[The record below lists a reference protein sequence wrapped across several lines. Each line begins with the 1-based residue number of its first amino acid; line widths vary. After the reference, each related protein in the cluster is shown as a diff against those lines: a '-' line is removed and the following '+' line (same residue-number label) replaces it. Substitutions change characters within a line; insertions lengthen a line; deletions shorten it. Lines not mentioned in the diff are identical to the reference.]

1 MTQIGSYFSSSSKK
15 ANSSGTFATMA
26 LPAPVPGLVVRYS
39 YLWNQEY
46 RQGRRMR
53 DWENEDTNLAT
64 RVRADHTDDRA
75 GAILFTFVTPSDMEF
90 AVEIPAKVK
99 ERLALGQEQSWVVL
113 SEWNEFIWPGPDLRL
128 VHGAEFSVAYGV
140 LPPSFFSRLR
150 DRFVALA
157 EAGGAKRVV
166 RT

>member
-1 MTQIGSYFSSSSKK
+1 
-15 ANSSGTFATMA
+15 MA
-26 LPAPVPGLVVRYS
+26 LPTPVPGLVVRYS

-46 RQGRRMR
+46 RQGRDEGKKSRPCTVVAVIR
-53 DWENEDTNLAT
+53 ADPGGET
-64 RVRADHTDDRA
+64 RVLVVPITHSP
-75 GAILFTFVTPSDMEF
+75 PSDMEF
-90 AVEIPAKVK
+90 AVEIPAKAK

-128 VHGAEFSVAYGV
+128 VHGAESSVAYGV
-140 LPPSFFSRLR
+140 LPPSFFSRVR

-157 EAGGAKRVV
+157 EAGRAKRVV